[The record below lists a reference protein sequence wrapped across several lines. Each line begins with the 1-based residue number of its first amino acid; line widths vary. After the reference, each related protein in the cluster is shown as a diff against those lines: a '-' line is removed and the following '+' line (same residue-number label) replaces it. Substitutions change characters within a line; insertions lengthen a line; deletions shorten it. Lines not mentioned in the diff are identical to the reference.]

1 LIYLKFGWLNMWIDR
16 KVKDRIIR
24 SAGSRPVVLL
34 TGARQT
40 GKSSLLK
47 RLFPESRYI
56 TFDYIRQVE
65 AVKES
70 PQQFLRQCAG
80 QTILDEIQYV
90 PELFRELKI
99 LVDKERDNYGKWIIT
114 GSQRFELMEQVSESL
129 AGRITVIN
137 LETLSSLELRESNVE
152 RVADF
157 LWRGGYPELWSN
169 PHLEHEDFFENY
181 IRTYIERDLKQ
192 IVEVKNFNDFRR
204 FVRVLAARIGQLI
217 NYRDI
222 AKDVRVADVTVKRW
236 LHALE
241 MGGLITLLPPFFAN
255 IGKRLVKAPKLYF
268 NDHGLA
274 CYLLGVVDAETW
286 LAHMHRGNLWE
297 NLVLMELIKNNHLL
311 PGRELFFYRD
321 QNGVEVDFIVEQ
333 GNKITL
339 LEAKV
344 GEKVDN
350 RKLNFKKIV
359 PLLKEKDRIDCV
371 VAHSPLDDMVMEFK
385 NYRSYNP
392 LKVNFIPFQ

>member
-1 LIYLKFGWLNMWIDR
+1 MWIDR